1 MTLLSSKVAL
11 ITGAAGGFGKAVAK
25 AFLRA
30 GASIVVTDINEGMLM
45 DTHKELSA
53 MGSVQAVTGDLT
65 DPTMAGK
72 LIQTVRDDYGEL
84 SILVNNAGIMDRF
97 DPIGDIDMDFWDQ
110 VLAVDLTGPAR
121 VTKAAVQEFLRE
133 DRTGGKGGAILTVG
147 SINGLRGGIAGVAYT
162 TAKHALVGL
171 TKSTAAHYATK
182 GIRSNIIMPGVM
194 ATNIRSAYVNGVNL
208 EGRALASKAVEG
220 NPGNVEI
227 DELAKLVVFACSDD
241 AKYLNGA
248 VISTDCGWQAI
259 CSRCIIAYADDSTIE
274 ESGMDYSMFILLR
287 GPIWLILGHER
298 NYQIT
303 TQQ

>member
-1 MTLLSSKVAL
+1 MTPLSSKVAL

-25 AFLRA
+25 EFLRA

-133 DRTGGKGGAILTVG
+133 DRTGGKGGAILNVG

-162 TAKHALVGL
+162 W
-171 TKSTAAHYATK
+171 
-182 GIRSNIIMPGVM
+182 
-194 ATNIRSAYVNGVNL
+194 SA
-208 EGRALASKAVEG
+208 
-220 NPGNVEI
+220 
-227 DELAKLVVFACSDD
+227 
-241 AKYLNGA
+241 
-248 VISTDCGWQAI
+248 
-259 CSRCIIAYADDSTIE
+259 
-274 ESGMDYSMFILLR
+274 
-287 GPIWLILGHER
+287 
-298 NYQIT
+298 
-303 TQQ
+303 